1 MINELLRENIKNMQP
16 YSCARDEFKGEA
28 SVYLDANENPYNGP
42 YNRYP
47 DPLQLEVKKAISK
60 VKNVPVANI
69 FLGNGSDEPIDLLY
83 RVFCEPRRDNVV
95 AIEPTYGMYKVCA
108 AVNDVEYRKV
118 LLNDN
123 FDVEAFKLIDSAN
136 LNTKIIWLC
145 SPNNP
150 TGNSLN
156 ADEILKVLQWFRGIV
171 VVDEAY
177 IDFSTKQSFTSY
189 IAQYPNL
196 VVLQTLSKAWG
207 NAAIRLGMAFAS
219 VEVIDVL
226 NKIKYPYN
234 INILTQEHA
243 KKVLSNAAQTA
254 KWVETIIAERKQ
266 LIKKL
271 KELDLVKHIYPTD
284 ANFVLVKVDNANI
297 TYNWLVNK
305 GIIVRNRSSVSLCGN
320 SLRITVGTP
329 TENNTLI
336 EALKEFGAVFK

>member
-1 MINELLRENIKNMQP
+1 
-16 YSCARDEFKGEA
+16 
-28 SVYLDANENPYNGP
+28 
-42 YNRYP
+42 
-47 DPLQLEVKKAISK
+47 
-60 VKNVPVANI
+60 
-69 FLGNGSDEPIDLLY
+69 
-83 RVFCEPRRDNVV
+83 
-95 AIEPTYGMYKVCA
+95 
-108 AVNDVEYRKV
+108 
-118 LLNDN
+118 
-123 FDVEAFKLIDSAN
+123 
-136 LNTKIIWLC
+136 
-145 SPNNP
+145 
-150 TGNSLN
+150 
-156 ADEILKVLQWFRGIV
+156 
-171 VVDEAY
+171 
-177 IDFSTKQSFTSY
+177 STKQSFTSY

-243 KKVLSNAAQTA
+243 KKVLANAPQTA

-305 GIIVRNRSSVSLCGN
+305 GIIVRNRSTVSLCGN

-329 TENNTLI
+329 AETDELI
-336 EALKEFGAVFK
+336 AALKEFGAVFK